1 MTESL
6 TLPRSVLR
14 ELQEHARRIEEIIAT
29 LEELSDKEGL
39 RRIRSGLK
47 EYEQGRYVVVKDPE
61 KIVELLED

>member
-6 TLPRSVLR
+6 TMPRSVLR

-29 LEELSDKEGL
+29 LEELSDEERL

-47 EYEQGRYVVVKDPE
+47 EYKQGKYVIVKDPK
-61 KIVELLED
+61 KILELARD